1 MNAPKLRELLL
12 LLLSASVSAAGESA
26 MAQQQAECSGQET
39 SETLYVGIYIAT
51 DYTFRSC
58 SPYKN
63 QTLEDYLRAFVG
75 GVQLYFQ
82 ELKYPTIQIV
92 YQGSRYL
99 KDDEESKVIGSVK
112 GTTNTAVKGAD
123 ALQKIEFENN
133 EGEVIMGNTLFL
145 VLTGL
150 NVTEEETKNTVHTA
164 MPIPDSSDTNDDEE
178 YDSYSSEDM
187 TVRARADTGKRLYD
201 NVGGLSQYGSICV
214 MAAAIVQ
221 DNGRNFSGVFTTAQQ
236 VANVLGPIYNGTI
249 PKRKC
254 EDYDSELPTFHGK
267 ECKLRVTLL
276 EEKEKFSCLNESIDG
291 IEGQVMTPYE
301 FYEKNLI
308 WTPCGTSY
316 PGSEECQNPELTAY
330 KHQNCSISCCLKSP
344 FPFMGT
350 TNYTIPAPDGEKCNP
365 NKICIGGTCVTTNA
379 ILNEHSPKR

>member
-150 NVTEEETKNTVHTA
+150 NVTEEETKNIVNTA
-164 MPIPDSSDTNDDEE
+164 MPAPDNSDGDNDDE
-178 YDSYSSEDM
+178 YDVYSLED
-187 TVRARADTGKRLYD
+187 TKLYARADPERRLHD
-201 NVGGLSQYGSICV
+201 NVGGLSIYGSMCP
-214 MAAAIVQ
+214 MAVAIVQ
-221 DNGRNFSGVFTTAQQ
+221 DYGKNFSGVATAAKQT
-236 VANVLGPIYNGTI
+236 ANVLGPMYHGTI
-249 PKRKC
+249 TRRNC
-254 EDYDSELPTFHGK
+254 SEDDIGQQSFHGS
-267 ECKLRVTLL
+267 ECSGVNTLAHD
-276 EEKEKFSCLNESIDG
+276 KEKFDCLE
-291 IEGQVMTPYE
+291 IEINDTMGEVKTPSD
-301 FYEKNLI
+301 FYMKHTG

-316 PGSEECQNPELTAY
+316 TGTEECKKPKGTTYQHT
-330 KHQNCSISCCLKSP
+330 NCSISCCLDSSLRS
-344 FPFMGT
+344 FMSSY
-350 TNYTIPAPDGEKCNP
+350 NTIPAPDGEKCDSK
-365 NKICIGGTCVTTNA
+365 KICIGGNCVTTTA
-379 ILNEHSPKR
+379 LSDEYPLKP